1 MPSDVEERIEGLYG
15 HVPGPAEGV
24 LQVGAVAREGDAL
37 IVIRIGEHAPES
49 ATDWFVLSCARARV
63 DAILVSGSV
72 LRFEPDLFYAA
83 AEPAMA
89 ALWPREAP
97 PWLCVMTRSGDL
109 PADHGVWGSA
119 VRPMVYTGPDADVS
133 HLAESI
139 TVVREDAPSPRAA
152 IRHLLDERGCRSV
165 GVEAGPRVSMPL
177 YDDPLAIDELMLSV
191 FEGELDP
198 KARGA
203 VFHDEATLL
212 SRLERV
218 GGPTAVD
225 EPSGRW
231 VFSRLRNS
239 RRGTA
244 AGSR

>member
-1 MPSDVEERIEGLYG
+1 MGATVHARIESLYG

-24 LQVGAVAREGDAL
+24 LQVSALAREGDDL
-37 IVIRIGEHAPES
+37 IVIRIGEHAPKS
-49 ATDWFVLSCARARV
+49 DTDWLVLSCARARV

-83 AEPAMA
+83 PDPEMA
-89 ALWPREAP
+89 ALWPRDAP
-97 PWLCVMTRSGDL
+97 PWLCVMTRTGDL

-119 VRPMVYTGPDADVS
+119 VRPMVYTGADADVA
-133 HLAESI
+133 HLPDTV
-139 TVVREDAPSPRAA
+139 TVVRDDDPSPRAA
-152 IRHLLDERGCRSV
+152 IRHLLETRGCRSV
-165 GVEAGPRVSMPL
+165 SVEAGPRVSMPL
-177 YDDPLAIDELMLSV
+177 YDPPAIDELILSV

-198 KARGA
+198 RARGA
-203 VFHDEATLL
+203 TFHDEATLTAL
-212 SRLERV
+212 LERV

-231 VFSRLRNS
+231 VFSRLRRS

>member
-1 MPSDVEERIEGLYG
+1 LPSDVEHRIHHLYG

-24 LQVGAVAREGDAL
+24 LQVTAVAREGDDL
-37 IVIRIGEHAPES
+37 IVIRIGEHAPKS
-49 ATDWFVLSCARARV
+49 DTDWLVLSCARARV

-83 AEPAMA
+83 PDAEMA
-89 ALWPREAP
+89 ALWPRERP

-119 VRPMVYTGPDADVS
+119 VRPMVYTGPDADVD
-133 HLAESI
+133 HLPDAI
-139 TVVREDAPSPRAA
+139 TIVRDDDPSPRAA
-152 IRHLLDERGCRSV
+152 IRHLREARSCRSV
-165 GVEAGPRVSMPL
+165 SVEAGPRVSMPL
-177 YDDPLAIDELMLSV
+177 YDDPPAIDELMLSV

-203 VFHDEATLL
+203 RFHDEATLTAA
-212 SRLERV
+212 LERV

-231 VFSRLRNS
+231 VFSRLRA

-244 AGSR
+244 AATR